1 MSNKPTI
8 VAREVSKTY
17 SLTSSGSARGLSLPN
32 RKTIIEALKPA
43 NFVAYQGESI
53 GIIGKN
59 GSGKSTL
66 MRLLAGSESPTS
78 GEVYAS
84 TAPTLLG
91 VSAALQS
98 SLSGRQNIQLGLLA
112 SGMHPEEAK
121 RLEQSVIDWAELNDS
136 IDRPLRTYSSGMS
149 ARLKFAISTASPAE
163 ILLIDEA
170 LSTGDATF
178 KAKAH
183 KRMESFLEGSGTVVL
198 VSHGVKSIRENCE
211 RSIWLH
217 EGEII
222 ADGETGEVSRAYVK
236 WTNRAVN
243 DKPEEADAI
252 LREARESYARPEI
265 VLQSEVSAF

>member
-1 MSNKPTI
+1 MSSKPTI
-8 VAREVSKTY
+8 VSREISKTY
-17 SLTSSGSARGLSLPN
+17 SLTSSGSSLGLSLPN
-32 RKTIIEALKPA
+32 RRTLIHALKPA
-43 NFVAYQGESI
+43 SFVAYQGQSI

-66 MRLLAGSESPTS
+66 MRLLAGSESPTA
-78 GEVYAS
+78 GAVYAS
-84 TAPTLLG
+84 TTPTLLG

-112 SGMHPEEAK
+112 SGMHPDEAS
-121 RLEQSVIDWAELNDS
+121 RLEQPVIDWAELNDS
-136 IDRPLRTYSSGMS
+136 IDRPLRTYSSGMA
-149 ARLKFAISTASPAE
+149 ARLKFAISTATPAE

-178 KAKAH
+178 KAKAN
-183 KRMESFLEGSGTVVL
+183 KRMEDFLNNSGTVML

-243 DKPEEADAI
+243 GKPEEAEAI
-252 LREARESYARPEI
+252 IREARESYQRPNI
-265 VLQSEVSAF
+265 VFQSEITN